1 MSIKDLGNLF
11 DDKKYDEIISF
22 FNQRIDTFEHL
33 SLDEFLLW
41 SKCYENQ
48 GDFESAL
55 YILSLCYI
63 EEINDLQ
70 LDTEFER
77 LTVLQD
83 RVFQAILQ
91 LKSGIEESEDIDFL
105 IETMHALVE
114 NNVED
119 VLVAYLEDILRVTK
133 HHSIKKLW
141 LGKLSEDI
149 FFNLDNQLVLTSN
162 QKNAILDAIIYY
174 YISSSKVYDGR
185 YAYIRSIRNNT
196 IH

>member
-1 MSIKDLGNLF
+1 MSIKDLGELF
-11 DDKKYDEIISF
+11 EEKKYNEIISI
-22 FNQRIDTFEHL
+22 FNHRIDSFESL

-41 SKCYENQ
+41 SRCYENQ

-63 EEINDLQ
+63 EEINDRK
-70 LDTEFER
+70 LDNEYER

-91 LKSGIEESEDIDFL
+91 LKSGIEDSDDINFL
-105 IETMHALVE
+105 IDTMHILVD

-133 HHSIKKLW
+133 DQSVKKLW

-149 FFNLDNQLVLTSN
+149 FFKLDNQLVMTSN

-174 YISSSKVYDGR
+174 YISSSKVYDGK

-196 IH
+196 FH

>member
-1 MSIKDLGNLF
+1 MSIKDLGELF
-11 DDKKYDEIISF
+11 EEKKYKEIISI
-22 FNQRIDTFEHL
+22 FNHRIDTFERL

-41 SKCYENQ
+41 SRCYEHQ

-63 EEINDLQ
+63 EEINDRR
-70 LDTEFER
+70 LDNEYER

-91 LKSGIEESEDIDFL
+91 LKSGIQDSEDIDFL
-105 IETMHALVE
+105 IKTMHVLVE

-119 VLVAYLEDILRVTK
+119 VLVAYLEDIFRVTK
-133 HHSIKKLW
+133 HQNVKNPW

-149 FFNLDNQLVLTSN
+149 FFKLDDQLVLTSN
-162 QKNAILDAIIYY
+162 QKNSILDSIIYY
-174 YISSSKVYDGR
+174 YISSSKVYDGK